1 VEPAPGVL
9 PVNENGLTYARW
21 YRAAMF
27 GVPAGRRLPPGSKVL
42 RTVWKNGEDPTDW
55 AASF

>member
-1 VEPAPGVL
+1 M
-9 PVNENGLTYARW
+9 NENGLTYARW

-42 RTVWKNGEDPTDW
+42 RTAWKNGEDPTDW